1 MSTALRPAIFIACL
15 TLVAILASTSSGQR
29 TNRDQTRAATSPAS
43 SGDRIA
49 VIDVNYVFKNHEG
62 FKQLVE
68 DWKQR
73 VKTAEGK
80 MKARNQAIEK
90 NVEQLRIYKPGT
102 EDFKRMEERVAKD
115 RADLQVEVQINK
127 KELMVEEAKMYLS
140 VYQTV
145 KEQVAYFAKQN
156 GITLVLRYNSGEVNS
171 EDPRQIQ
178 SLMLR
183 PVIYQDHID
192 ITNDILSRVNGGAP
206 PVRTGQKPASTQNR
220 AVPQKRRQ

>member
-1 MSTALRPAIFIACL
+1 MSTALRPATSIACL
-15 TLVAILASTSSGQR
+15 TLVAFSASTSPAQQTKRAQPR
-29 TNRDQTRAATSPAS
+29 TTTPPAS

-49 VIDVNYVFKNHEG
+49 VIDVNHIFKNHAG

-68 DWKQR
+68 GWKQK

-80 MKARNQAIEK
+80 MKAKNQAIEK
-90 NVEQLRIYKPGT
+90 MVEQLRLYKPGT
-102 EDFKRMEERVAKD
+102 QDYKQTEERIAKT

-127 KELMVEEAKMYLS
+127 KELMIEEAKMYLS
-140 VYQTV
+140 VYQQV
-145 KEQVAYFAKQN
+145 KKQVAYFAKQN
-156 GITLVLRYNSGEVNS
+156 GITLVLRYNSGDVDT

-192 ITNDILSRVNGGAP
+192 ITNDILSRVSPAQVG
-206 PVRTGQKPASTQNR
+206 RKPAPTRNR
-220 AVPQKRRQ
+220 AVPQTRRQ